1 MSRNPT
7 TWITGIVLAAL
18 FVSAGMSVAQI
29 NTPLSFTEITSPAA
43 TGSGEPNLT
52 VASDGRVFLSW
63 IESTDKA
70 SFLKFSSL
78 SANNQWSAPQTI
90 AQGDNWFVNW
100 ADFPSMIALPDGSLA
115 AHWLAKDR
123 AANKRSRYRWL
134 LQRPVGG
141 GYRIAL
147 QRRKT

>member
-1 MSRNPT
+1 MATERSNMSKT
-7 TWITGIVLAAL
+7 QTDIAGIVLGAL
-18 FVSAGMSVAQI
+18 LVSVGIGVAQS
-29 NTPLSFTEITSPAA
+29 NTSVSFTEITSPAA

-70 SFLKFSSL
+70 SFLKFASL
-78 SANNQWSAPQTI
+78 GANNQWSGPQTI

-115 AHWLAKDR
+115 AHWL
-123 AANKRSRYRWL
+123 
-134 LQRPVGG
+134 
-141 GYRIAL
+141 
-147 QRRKT
+147 